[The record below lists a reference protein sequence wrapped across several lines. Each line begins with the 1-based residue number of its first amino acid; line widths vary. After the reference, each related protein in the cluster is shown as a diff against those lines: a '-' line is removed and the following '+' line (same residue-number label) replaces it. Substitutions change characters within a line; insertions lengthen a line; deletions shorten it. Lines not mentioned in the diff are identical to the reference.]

1 MPTTQPEGF
10 IVMNV
15 VYMGFHPLGF
25 AVKLL
30 SCSLQN
36 PTGGLGRSREKCGRR
51 GGQNTVLFISCS
63 PEERKVSRPVL
74 HFTDS
79 QYKHFKAG
87 VDQPELEKSE
97 GTQKLLLLLVNFV

>member
-1 MPTTQPEGF
+1 ML
-10 IVMNV
+10 MD
-15 VYMGFHPLGF
+15 MGFHPPDF
-25 AVKLL
+25 AMKLL

-36 PTGGLGRSREKCGRR
+36 PTANLGRSREKCGRH
-51 GGQNTVLFISCS
+51 GGQKTVLFISCS
-63 PEERKVSRPVL
+63 PEEMEVSRAVL

-97 GTQKLLLLLVNFV
+97 NTQKLLLLLVNFV